1 MPGAKSRAMWRFCV
15 QAKSCQQE
23 ELGFSAV
30 TLFRL
35 VTPGLSRD
43 YSRCNND
50 IAQEFQQVV
59 ACRYTSYTCYTAI
72 EEGEH
77 RPRSHAIYFM
87 IVVTAHGRNRMA

>member
-1 MPGAKSRAMWRFCV
+1 MEILCPS
-15 QAKSCQQE
+15 E
-23 ELGFSAV
+23 ELPAGRAG
-30 TLFRL
+30 LFGCYTVRR

-72 EEGEH
+72 EEVEH

-87 IVVTAHGRNRMA
+87 IVVAAHGRNRMG